1 MSHLVFFCGVFSN
14 WCIFVLQALTRAS
27 LTIPNTLYT
36 PSPTQVSALSVRCVL
51 FFPGGWGGGENQ
63 MPKKIGKTDANS
75 SICMVGCGFGAN
87 VFFFG
92 VVIAFTV

>member
-1 MSHLVFFCGVFSN
+1 MGEAKWDMLAFFCGVFSN

-51 FFPGGWGGGENQ
+51 FFPGGWGGAKPDAKENRENRCQ
-63 MPKKIGKTDANS
+63 
-75 SICMVGCGFGAN
+75 F
-87 VFFFG
+87 
-92 VVIAFTV
+92 

>member
-1 MSHLVFFCGVFSN
+1 MLAFFCGVFSN

-27 LTIPNTLYT
+27 LTISNTLYT

-51 FFPGGWGGGENQ
+51 FFP
-63 MPKKIGKTDANS
+63 KTESNS
-75 SICMVGCGFGAN
+75 SLCMVGCGFGAD

-92 VVIAFTV
+92 VVVACTV